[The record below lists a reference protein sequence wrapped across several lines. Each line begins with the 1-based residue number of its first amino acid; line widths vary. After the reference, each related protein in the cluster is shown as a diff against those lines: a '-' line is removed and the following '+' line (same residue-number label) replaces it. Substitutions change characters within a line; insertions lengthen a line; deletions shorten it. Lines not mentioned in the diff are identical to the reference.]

1 VASLDPVPLPPDR
14 EGRLRLGLP
23 TRRATVRL
31 GRRLA
36 RVLDVGDLLLLAGD
50 LAAGKTFLTR
60 ALCRGLGVADQVR
73 ITSPS
78 FALVHEYSG
87 APSAAAPA
95 GLAIV
100 HADLYRMGDAADV
113 TSLGLRER
121 RADALVVVEW
131 GTGYAEALGGGGL
144 ELELVV
150 EDAGR
155 SASLWASQADQLAR
169 VVEAIGLGIGS

>member
-1 VASLDPVPLPPDR
+1 MTSLDPVLLAPDC
-14 EGRLRLGLP
+14 EGRLRLALP

-36 RVLDVGDLLLLAGD
+36 QVLDVGDLLVLAGD

-60 ALCRGLGVADQVR
+60 ALCRALGVPEHVR

-87 APSAAAPA
+87 APTAAAPA

-100 HADLYRMGDAADV
+100 HADLYRMGATADV
-113 TSLGLRER
+113 TGLGLRER
-121 RADALVVVEW
+121 RADALIVVEW
-131 GTGYAEALGGGGL
+131 GMPYAEALGGGSV

-150 EDAGR
+150 APAGR
-155 SASLWASQADQLAR
+155 SASLWASQPDRLAQ
-169 VVEAIGLGIGS
+169 VVEAIGLGSGS